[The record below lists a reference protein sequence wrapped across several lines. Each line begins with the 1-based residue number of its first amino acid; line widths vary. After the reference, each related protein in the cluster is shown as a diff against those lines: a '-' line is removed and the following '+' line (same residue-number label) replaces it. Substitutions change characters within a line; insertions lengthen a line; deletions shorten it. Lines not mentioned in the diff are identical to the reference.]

1 MGGPHLP
8 VDRED
13 VDRLTAQQE
22 GEGRSGR
29 PLLPF
34 SYAVALAQPQQ
45 HERGALVVEAVVAGK
60 AVRIDLAALVVGAGR
75 AAHPGNRS
83 RVRTQRGGG
92 CVSRNRRCR

>member
-1 MGGPHLP
+1 MGGPHVP

-22 GEGRSGR
+22 REGRSGR

-34 SYAVALAQPQQ
+34 SRAQPAQLQQ